1 MYYPKRGKFDFKL
14 YADGQLINEKKFE
27 AEAKHTWIFSDIG
40 EDAVLNA
47 ELCSLQP
54 SFLHFFVSLQWLNK
68 FNSFAEPGPISNNDF
83 LCKHGGR

>member
-40 EDAVLNA
+40 EDAVLIFGQGSDTNGRFFKQ
-47 ELCSLQP
+47 ESFRSL
-54 SFLHFFVSLQWLNK
+54 SFS
-68 FNSFAEPGPISNNDF
+68 
-83 LCKHGGR
+83 